1 MQTIGAIALSAAM
14 AMVSTTALAHGPH
27 GNYPGSAG
35 QGYGPMMQQGCGGM
49 SGGDHGR
56 MMGHMMGQGQMGQ
69 GQGPMMGQD
78 GMMGQGQMG
87 QGQGLMMGQG
97 GMMGQG
103 QMGQGQGP
111 MMGQGGMMGQGQM
124 GQGQGPMMG
133 QGGMMGQGAFAPLAE
148 DLSVAGVTHIMEHQV
163 AMRQN
168 PNLKVGEVTEVDDDT
183 ITADVVTQDGSL
195 VRRYMVDRHTGAM
208 RPADMPANQEQ

>member
-1 MQTIGAIALSAAM
+1 
-14 AMVSTTALAHGPH
+14 
-27 GNYPGSAG
+27 
-35 QGYGPMMQQGCGGM
+35 
-49 SGGDHGR
+49 
-56 MMGHMMGQGQMGQ
+56 MMGQDGMMGQGQMGQ

-97 GMMGQG
+97 GMME
-103 QMGQGQGP
+103 
-111 MMGQGGMMGQGQM
+111 QGQM